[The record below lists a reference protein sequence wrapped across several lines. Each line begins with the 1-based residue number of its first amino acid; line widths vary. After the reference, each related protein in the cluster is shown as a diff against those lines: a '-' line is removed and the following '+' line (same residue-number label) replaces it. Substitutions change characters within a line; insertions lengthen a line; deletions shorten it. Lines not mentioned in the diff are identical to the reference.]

1 LAADTLRPLQRGI
14 VEPVSSG
21 SDYESSMPKRLDR
34 LLVLAAAVLLVAISW
49 DTLARRP
56 GSHTAARPATT
67 EQAVPEA
74 PVPDLVRLVPS
85 STAFLPRCPARDL
98 HLTLGPGPLLTLR
111 FAGGR
116 CHVPPLHLRTELRHA
131 DGTLVYR
138 GPALAHEDLS
148 GNYAGSG
155 VARARLLG
163 GCPAGLLRVRVSG
176 SGLAA
181 SGPIRCP

>member
-1 LAADTLRPLQRGI
+1 
-14 VEPVSSG
+14 
-21 SDYESSMPKRLDR
+21 MPKRLDR
-34 LLVLAAAVLLVAISW
+34 LLVLAAAALLVAISW
-49 DTLARRP
+49 DALVHRP
-56 GSHTAARPATT
+56 TSHTGAPAKPTPPT
-67 EQAVPEA
+67 APAQA
-74 PVPDLVRLVPS
+74 PVPELVRLVPS

-98 HLTLGPGPLLTLR
+98 DLAIGPGPVLTLR
-111 FAGGR
+111 FSGNR
-116 CHVPPLHLRTELRHA
+116 CHVPPLHLQAELRRV

-163 GCPAGLLRVRVSG
+163 GCPAGRLLARVSG

-181 SGPIRCP
+181 SGAIRCS